1 MAQARKAQVI
11 ITANASV
18 AEKVMQELEG
28 AATRASNRM
37 KALADTGAQIK
48 ERMRQLA
55 AANKQN
61 TDEYKQLDAQLKQ
74 NNKDFKAAEKEFQ
87 AFNSR
92 MRENVKD
99 TKRVEETMKQ
109 LANTATRDLRR
120 ALQAARR
127 ELEKMSEKDP
137 RRTQMI
143 SDMRKLQAQI
153 DANTGS
159 LKKQQGVWG
168 TLGTTMKNLFA
179 YAGIFAGFNKLKGLL
194 EDVIKL
200 NLKFSDKIADIRKV
214 SGLAMSD
221 INQLATNLT
230 KIDTRSSMESLM
242 GLAYQGSKLGF
253 GEYGISG
260 LESFTK
266 AANQVNVALHEDLGD
281 DAMVQLSKMTEVMG
295 LIPKMGVEKAML
307 ATGSAIFKLAS
318 TSTAAGGPIVEFSKR
333 LMGLANQAGITAE
346 ELVAFGASADSMALA
361 PEVAATAF
369 NKLITAVQK
378 QPNLIENALHMEPGT
393 INNLFQAGQMTDA
406 IVKIF
411 EAMNQKGGMNALMHS
426 GVFKDLGSDGAR
438 LVGVMATMANRVDMV
453 QKALATSRKA
463 FKDASAVTDEYNIQQ
478 ETAAALTERANN
490 LWNKAFVNPEGVDNV
505 KDLAQAWYDVSKSL
519 TENKAAMTS
528 IQILIVGLMK
538 ALQGL
543 LMILPGLLYAF
554 GTRGLIWMF
563 NTLGTAFGAATI
575 KANGFRAAW
584 TAMSVAMKANW
595 ISLAIGLLIQLT
607 VYLVS
612 TSEKLKELLGIESEA
627 EKKAEDMRKAY
638 VESHN
643 AAEQASKGIEK
654 YKEALEDANMTQEQR
669 TDLIK
674 KFKNEYGDYLRY
686 LGIEIKTVDDLRDAY
701 ADVVRV
707 MQQKKLYEERENYK
721 QNLTGERKT
730 ENRKVGVQIDEE
742 LKKLGIN
749 TDEYNFGNIQKISG
763 YGAERIYTGIMENY
777 FGKNEGKDIEHWVSN
792 ATNRRSYKSLDGRKL
807 LDLIRKYTEADQS
820 IRADEREADK
830 MWANDLKGFDNDRFE
845 KGKFKS
851 HLNNYE
857 ALESAPDKDAAR
869 AAKKAE
875 AERRKALRAEMKEE
889 QAQAKAIIDNVK
901 NYYQRQINAI
911 TEMANT
917 TGMDPKLQE
926 QMVNGM
932 KERMNEALANV
943 RKAIGG
949 TKNDWEAFK
958 QTMRDDLYEPLGED
972 GTNLSTEL
980 LDKVMDN
987 NLDQLRTMIEKL
999 SKELNQQGSVL
1010 LDQILRKASENEGI
1024 NAKIE
1029 NALMRAREKELLER
1043 NYTGKVDKDTEG
1055 TMEQFGIAAITDAQ
1069 SKQIRDWS
1077 AQGNDAAIE
1086 RFLEMRT
1093 KYWQVAFGNARKN
1106 LLDLLQQDV
1115 NTKQGQESVLQLLF
1129 GEDWKEGLT
1138 GSELE
1143 GILNMTADQWQVFY
1157 EKLIEYTDR
1166 WTDAQKKAYDKNKKR
1181 QDYIFNNRTD
1191 VMGLNTL
1198 EIGYEQKAKANQRWG
1213 KPQTFAE
1220 RMGLGSM
1227 ESMTNDPE
1235 VKMMEIKLTKAE
1247 LYYKRME
1254 ELRKTDQISEEQ
1266 LMDAKK
1272 QWSTAQEALMDK
1284 LAEQAKQKMEQI
1296 QQLLDPIKEFG
1307 AAAGDAMY
1315 LTVNGLEGEGEAW
1328 RNAVKNII
1336 KTYGEMTIKLIEEQ
1350 LLKMLVL
1357 KQHHQEEEDEEQAH
1371 QDRMKQIQN
1380 QGDTNE
1386 INAQNV
1392 LNAKIISTKRK
1403 ANKTEEKEDKKAE
1416 DEKVNI
1422 AGEGGTQLLDIATQV
1437 GTGMVTAKKQ
1447 EADQT
1452 QQIEQQQQATSLSG
1466 LISDTVAKVVLGI
1479 AGGSAKT
1486 ISELGW
1492 WGLPLV
1498 AVISAALMGL
1508 LNYAL
1513 SAIGGGGGGSE
1524 KAAAKPKVKLASGM
1538 LTYDKGNV
1546 QQTVGSQW
1554 RGKNGEYITDD
1565 RRTVVGDDG
1574 RVYRAREQRSL
1585 PEGVSMVTEPIAT
1598 RVNGQQ
1604 ALVGERGPEIVIGR
1618 RTTRAIQMNRPDLL
1632 RDLALIDRGITT
1644 RKVRTFD
1651 EGNISDM
1658 ATAFAGQLPAPQPS
1672 ADGQQGSDNAQRER
1686 DQAMLATLGVLSQ
1699 TIGQLQQQ
1707 LAAGIHAEMNM
1718 FGDNGAYKKFQQ
1730 ADKFYKKY
1738 GG

>member
-37 KALADTGAQIK
+37 KSLADTGAQIK
-48 ERMRQLA
+48 DKMRQLA
-55 AANKQN
+55 AANEQN
-61 TDEYKQLDAQLKQ
+61 TDEYKRLDEQLKQ

-92 MRENVKD
+92 LRENVKD
-99 TKRVEETMKQ
+99 SKRVEQVMKD

-120 ALQAARR
+120 ALQAAKR
-127 ELEKMSEKDP
+127 ELDKMSANDP

-253 GEYGISG
+253 GEYGIAG

-463 FKDASAVTDEYNIQQ
+463 FKDASAVTEEYNIQQ

-505 KDLAQAWYDVSKSL
+505 KELAQAWYDVSKSL

-563 NTLGTAFGAATI
+563 NTLGAAFGAATI

-584 TAMSVAMKANW
+584 TAMSTAMKANW
-595 ISLAIGLLIQLT
+595 ISLAIGLLVQLT

-612 TSEKLKELLGIESEA
+612 TSDKLKELLGIESEA
-627 EKKAEDMRKAY
+627 ERKAEDMRKAY

-643 AAEQASKGIEK
+643 AAEQATKGIDK
-654 YKEALEDANMTQEQR
+654 YKEALKDANMTQEQR
-669 TDLIK
+669 TNLIK

-707 MQQKKLYEERENYK
+707 MKQKKLYEERENYK
-721 QNLTGERKT
+721 QSLTGERKT

-749 TDEYNFGNIQKISG
+749 TDEYNFGNIQKISS
-763 YGAERIYTGIMENY
+763 YGAERIYTGIMEQY

-830 MWANDLKGFDNDRFE
+830 MWANDLKDFDNDKFE
-845 KGKFKS
+845 SGKFKS
-851 HLNNYE
+851 HLNNYD

-875 AERRKALRAEMKEE
+875 AEHKQAIRKDLQDAKQESDAIIAKIEEWYRLQETVVTGFAADGKWTQQQAEMVNRELE
-889 QAQAKAIIDNVK
+889 AAK
-901 NYYQRQINAI
+901 
-911 TEMANT
+911 
-917 TGMDPKLQE
+917 
-926 QMVNGM
+926 
-932 KERMNEALANV
+932 NEALANA
-943 RKAIGG
+943 RLAISGRDTQTWEQ
-949 TKNDWEAFK
+949 TKESLRVMMFDTGQWSQELFQQMMDVSMASIR
-958 QTMRDDLYEPLGED
+958 Q
-972 GTNLSTEL
+972 NLSRIDKEGGQYGITTSSL
-980 LDKVMDN
+980 KDGLDKNAAGNRRKVQELRNKTAKEVEKALLQYDYFEQAARAYEDR
-987 NLDQLRTMIEKL
+987 LTQL
-999 SKELNQQGSVL
+999 GL
-1010 LDQILRKASENEGI
+1010 LTETAEQAADRIRKAS
-1024 NAKIE
+1024 
-1029 NALMRAREKELLER
+1029 
-1043 NYTGKVDKDTEG
+1043 
-1055 TMEQFGIAAITDAQ
+1055 
-1069 SKQIRDWS
+1069 
-1077 AQGNDAAIE
+1077 
-1086 RFLEMRT
+1086 
-1093 KYWQVAFGNARKN
+1093 
-1106 LLDLLQQDV
+1106 
-1115 NTKQGQESVLQLLF
+1115 
-1129 GEDWKEGLT
+1129 
-1138 GSELE
+1138 GSL
-1143 GILNMTADQWQVFY
+1143 
-1157 EKLIEYTDR
+1157 
-1166 WTDAQKKAYDKNKKR
+1166 KA
-1181 QDYIFNNRTD
+1181 
-1191 VMGLNTL
+1191 G
-1198 EIGYEQKAKANQRWG
+1198 
-1213 KPQTFAE
+1213 
-1220 RMGLGSM
+1220 
-1227 ESMTNDPE
+1227 
-1235 VKMMEIKLTKAE
+1235 
-1247 LYYKRME
+1247 
-1254 ELRKTDQISEEQ
+1254 
-1266 LMDAKK
+1266 
-1272 QWSTAQEALMDK
+1272 
-1284 LAEQAKQKMEQI
+1284 
-1296 QQLLDPIKEFG
+1296 
-1307 AAAGDAMY
+1307 
-1315 LTVNGLEGEGEAW
+1315 
-1328 RNAVKNII
+1328 
-1336 KTYGEMTIKLIEEQ
+1336 
-1350 LLKMLVL
+1350 
-1357 KQHHQEEEDEEQAH
+1357 
-1371 QDRMKQIQN
+1371 
-1380 QGDTNE
+1380 
-1386 INAQNV
+1386 
-1392 LNAKIISTKRK
+1392 
-1403 ANKTEEKEDKKAE
+1403 NKTEEQMTADRSAARRQAGQQFIKNPGKSYAVDYTDTASLNSWLQDFSGAKGTIGASGMEFQFSGWAEAFKDQFNLWLKDSEKYKADIQGFYLSLVDFDTAYYDAVKQNYDK
-1416 DEKVNI
+1416 
-1422 AGEGGTQLLDIATQV
+1422 Q
-1437 GTGMVTAKKQ
+1437 KKQ
-1447 EADQT
+1447 FDSRWNASGMGQAYETMQSGLDRMNREQKMTGADRGTNFAQQAGFAALGTDPEIAASQLRMEQMQKELDMFIEVNEKKKLEGAALEAFN
-1452 QQIEQQQQATSLSG
+1452 QQVAERQRAVDEAQLAMAETVMSKINDRISKLQEWTAPIEQFGADVGDAMGKAVFESESMVEGMQNALKTLARAWGEHTIQIIKELMMQQLKQKMINKAMKKEQTTSEKSMTDVTEQGEMSRENLVESIGSNMVKATAQFGQQKLATKQQQ
-1466 LISDTVAKVVLGI
+1466 DTQETTQTAHKTIFDVLAGI

-1486 ISELGW
+1486 IESLGW
-1492 WGLPLV
+1492 WGIPLV
-1498 AVISAALMGL
+1498 AVITALLMGL
-1508 LNYAL
+1508 LNTAL
-1513 SAIGGGGGGSE
+1513 SALGGGGSNDQ
-1524 KAAAKPKVKLASGM
+1524 KAAAKPKIKLASGM
-1538 LTYDKGNV
+1538 LTYDEGNV
-1546 QQTVGSQW
+1546 Q
-1554 RGKNGEYITDD
+1554 
-1565 RRTVVGDDG
+1565 TVVGDDG

-1658 ATAFAGQLPAPQPS
+1658 ATAFAGQLPSPQQ
-1672 ADGQQGSDNAQRER
+1672 GQQGSEDSPEMRQ
-1686 DQAMLATLGVLSQ
+1686 TLDSLSQ
-1699 TIGQLQQQ
+1699 TVAALSATVLQLQKN
-1707 LAAGIHAEMNM
+1707 GIPA
-1718 FGDNGAYKKFQQ
+1718 KIQ
-1730 ADKFYKKY
+1730 KY
-1738 GG
+1738 GTGGLIDEVQSGLKFVSKYK

>member
-1 MAQARKAQVI
+1 MAQAKQAQVI

-18 AEKVMQELEG
+18 AERVMQELEG

-37 KALADTGAQIK
+37 KSLADAGAQIK

-61 TDEYKQLDAQLKQ
+61 TDEYKRLDEQLKQ

-92 MRENVKD
+92 LRENVKD
-99 TKRVEETMKQ
+99 SKRVEEVMKQ
-109 LANTATRDLRR
+109 LATTATRDLRR
-120 ALQAARR
+120 AFQAAKR

-137 RRTQMI
+137 RRQQLI
-143 SDMRKLQAQI
+143 QDMKKIQQQI
-153 DANTGS
+153 DTNTGAI
-159 LKKQQGVWG
+159 KKQQGAWG

-253 GEYGISG
+253 GEYGIAG

-463 FKDASAVTDEYNIQQ
+463 FKDASAVTEEYNIQQ

-505 KDLAQAWYDVSKSL
+505 KELAQAWYDVSKSL

-543 LMILPGLLYAF
+543 LMVLPGLLYAF

-563 NTLGTAFGAATI
+563 NALGTAFGAATI

-721 QNLTGERKT
+721 QSLTGERKT

-763 YGAERIYTGIMENY
+763 YGAERIYTGIMEHY

-807 LDLIRKYTEADQS
+807 LDLIRKYAEADQS

-830 MWANDLKGFDNDRFE
+830 MWANDLKDFDNDKFE
-845 KGKFKS
+845 SGKFKS
-851 HLNNYE
+851 HLNNYD

-875 AERRKALRAEMKEE
+875 AEHKQAIRKDLQDAKQESDAIIAKIEEWYRLQETVVTGFAADGKWTQQQAEMVNRELE
-889 QAQAKAIIDNVK
+889 AAK
-901 NYYQRQINAI
+901 
-911 TEMANT
+911 
-917 TGMDPKLQE
+917 
-926 QMVNGM
+926 
-932 KERMNEALANV
+932 NEALANA
-943 RKAIGG
+943 RLAISGRDTQTWEQ
-949 TKNDWEAFK
+949 TKESLRVMMFDTGQWSQELFQQMMDVSMASIR
-958 QTMRDDLYEPLGED
+958 Q
-972 GTNLSTEL
+972 NLSRIDKEGGQYGITTSSL
-980 LDKVMDN
+980 KDGLDKNAAGNRRKVQEIRNKTAKEVEKALLQYDYFEQAARAYEDR
-987 NLDQLRTMIEKL
+987 LTQL
-999 SKELNQQGSVL
+999 GL
-1010 LDQILRKASENEGI
+1010 LTETAEQAADRIRKAS
-1024 NAKIE
+1024 
-1029 NALMRAREKELLER
+1029 
-1043 NYTGKVDKDTEG
+1043 
-1055 TMEQFGIAAITDAQ
+1055 
-1069 SKQIRDWS
+1069 
-1077 AQGNDAAIE
+1077 
-1086 RFLEMRT
+1086 
-1093 KYWQVAFGNARKN
+1093 
-1106 LLDLLQQDV
+1106 
-1115 NTKQGQESVLQLLF
+1115 
-1129 GEDWKEGLT
+1129 
-1138 GSELE
+1138 GSL
-1143 GILNMTADQWQVFY
+1143 
-1157 EKLIEYTDR
+1157 
-1166 WTDAQKKAYDKNKKR
+1166 KA
-1181 QDYIFNNRTD
+1181 
-1191 VMGLNTL
+1191 G
-1198 EIGYEQKAKANQRWG
+1198 
-1213 KPQTFAE
+1213 
-1220 RMGLGSM
+1220 
-1227 ESMTNDPE
+1227 
-1235 VKMMEIKLTKAE
+1235 
-1247 LYYKRME
+1247 
-1254 ELRKTDQISEEQ
+1254 
-1266 LMDAKK
+1266 
-1272 QWSTAQEALMDK
+1272 
-1284 LAEQAKQKMEQI
+1284 
-1296 QQLLDPIKEFG
+1296 
-1307 AAAGDAMY
+1307 
-1315 LTVNGLEGEGEAW
+1315 
-1328 RNAVKNII
+1328 
-1336 KTYGEMTIKLIEEQ
+1336 
-1350 LLKMLVL
+1350 
-1357 KQHHQEEEDEEQAH
+1357 
-1371 QDRMKQIQN
+1371 
-1380 QGDTNE
+1380 
-1386 INAQNV
+1386 
-1392 LNAKIISTKRK
+1392 
-1403 ANKTEEKEDKKAE
+1403 NKTEEQMTADRSAARRQAGQQFLTQSAQQNYTVDYEDSASLNKWLLDFTGGKGTIGTGGMEFQFSGWAEAFKDQFNLWLKDSETYKADIQAFYLSLIDFDKQYFDSVKNYRQKMNE
-1416 DEKVNI
+1416 NFQQRWDTSGRGQAYADASSQISLEGRRQKMMGTDQGTNFGERAGFLNI
-1422 AGEGGTQLLDIATQV
+1422 ETDPEVQASMLRMTQLQEELEMFK
-1437 GTGMVTAKKQ
+1437 MVNEQKKLEGAELLAFNEELAERQRAIDEAEMAMQESLMNHINEHISKLSEWTAP
-1447 EADQT
+1447 
-1452 QQIEQQQQATSLSG
+1452 IEQFGADVGDAMGKAVFESESMTDGMQNALKSLVKSWGESTISIIKDLMMQQLKQKLIGKAMVKEEKKNQGAMTDTDEESGKERLNMTS
-1466 LISDTVAKVVLGI
+1466 VVEQGI
-1479 AGGSAKT
+1479 AGITQQMGQQVLATKQTQDSAEMAQEGTKT
-1486 ISELGW
+1486 TGTVMAGIAQMAAKVLGTL
-1492 WGLPLV
+1492 GPFGAPLI
-1498 AVISAALMGL
+1498 AVFTALLMGL
-1508 LNYAL
+1508 LSAAL
-1513 SAIGGGGGGSE
+1513 GALGGGSGD
-1524 KAAAKPKVKLASGM
+1524 KGGDTSAKKKVKLASGM

-1554 RGKNGEYITDD
+1554 RGKNGEYITDE
-1565 RRTVVGDDG
+1565 RRTIVGDDG

-1672 ADGQQGSDNAQRER
+1672 ADGQQGGGDAQRER

>member
-11 ITANASV
+11 ITANASA

-37 KALADTGAQIK
+37 KALADAGAKIK

-99 TKRVEETMKQ
+99 TKRVEQVMKD

-120 ALQAARR
+120 ALQAAKR
-127 ELEKMSEKDP
+127 ELDKMSASDP

-253 GEYGISG
+253 GEYGIAG

-333 LMGLANQAGITAE
+333 LMGLANQAGISAE

-463 FKDASAVTDEYNIQQ
+463 FKDASAVTEEYNIQQ

-490 LWNKAFVNPEGVDNV
+490 MWNKAFVNPEGVDNV
-505 KDLAQAWYDVSKSL
+505 KELAQAWYDVSKSL

-563 NTLGTAFGAATI
+563 NALGTAFGAATI

-721 QNLTGERKT
+721 QSLTGERKT

-857 ALESAPDKDAAR
+857 ALESAPDKAAAR

-875 AERRKALRAEMKEE
+875 AEHKQAIRKDLQDAKQESDAIIAKIEEWYRLQETVVTGFAADGKWTQQQAEMVNRELE
-889 QAQAKAIIDNVK
+889 AAK
-901 NYYQRQINAI
+901 
-911 TEMANT
+911 
-917 TGMDPKLQE
+917 
-926 QMVNGM
+926 
-932 KERMNEALANV
+932 NEALANARLAISGRDTQTWEQTKESLRV
-943 RKAIGG
+943 MMFDTGEWSQELFQQMMDVSMASIRQNLSRIDKEGGQYGITTSSLKDGLDKNAAGNRRKVQELRNKTAKEVEKMMLKYDFLEQAVKAFDDRLTSLGLLTESAEAAARRIQAGGQSEEQVQQQRDKGLRGAASKFIREGAKNLTVNYESGEDLAKWIGDFSRDESWADAFKEDFDKWRSDSKKYKGEMQAFFLSLVQMSDDYTEATKKAYEREKKLQDQRFQLAGYKTAEERTDTSLELRGKMQDAMGSGQNFWQQNGMADTMKNDPEILRIQNRIYYRNMEYEDAKAHLDRMLALQQEELKAAKDSGASEQQLAEMQEQQRQARAGIEELTYQRQTELLTATADLAAKVSQEIASRVSTIQELSQPIADFAENAGQKLGDMMFNMQSQSMTWNQIWKNMVLALAQSTVKMGAQWLTQKIQQALFYKQMEADEATHQAIMTMIAIGG
-949 TKNDWEAFK
+949 AT
-958 QTMRDDLYEPLGED
+958 
-972 GTNLSTEL
+972 
-980 LDKVMDN
+980 
-987 NLDQLRTMIEKL
+987 
-999 SKELNQQGSVL
+999 
-1010 LDQILRKASENEGI
+1010 
-1024 NAKIE
+1024 
-1029 NALMRAREKELLER
+1029 AR
-1043 NYTGKVDKDTEG
+1043 
-1055 TMEQFGIAAITDAQ
+1055 M
-1069 SKQIRDWS
+1069 
-1077 AQGNDAAIE
+1077 
-1086 RFLEMRT
+1086 
-1093 KYWQVAFGNARKN
+1093 
-1106 LLDLLQQDV
+1106 
-1115 NTKQGQESVLQLLF
+1115 
-1129 GEDWKEGLT
+1129 
-1138 GSELE
+1138 
-1143 GILNMTADQWQVFY
+1143 
-1157 EKLIEYTDR
+1157 
-1166 WTDAQKKAYDKNKKR
+1166 
-1181 QDYIFNNRTD
+1181 
-1191 VMGLNTL
+1191 
-1198 EIGYEQKAKANQRWG
+1198 
-1213 KPQTFAE
+1213 
-1220 RMGLGSM
+1220 
-1227 ESMTNDPE
+1227 
-1235 VKMMEIKLTKAE
+1235 
-1247 LYYKRME
+1247 
-1254 ELRKTDQISEEQ
+1254 
-1266 LMDAKK
+1266 
-1272 QWSTAQEALMDK
+1272 
-1284 LAEQAKQKMEQI
+1284 
-1296 QQLLDPIKEFG
+1296 
-1307 AAAGDAMY
+1307 
-1315 LTVNGLEGEGEAW
+1315 EGEA
-1328 RNAVKNII
+1328 A
-1336 KTYGEMTIKLIEEQ
+1336 
-1350 LLKMLVL
+1350 
-1357 KQHHQEEEDEEQAH
+1357 
-1371 QDRMKQIQN
+1371 
-1380 QGDTNE
+1380 
-1386 INAQNV
+1386 INATGLATNAAINTAEVGQEV
-1392 LNAKIISTKRK
+1392 SMATILTMLGISKGAAKII
-1403 ANKTEEKEDKKAE
+1403 
-1416 DEKVNI
+1416 
-1422 AGEGGTQLLDIATQV
+1422 GT
-1437 GTGMVTAKKQ
+1437 
-1447 EADQT
+1447 
-1452 QQIEQQQQATSLSG
+1452 
-1466 LISDTVAKVVLGI
+1466 
-1479 AGGSAKT
+1479 
-1486 ISELGW
+1486 LGW
-1492 WGLPLV
+1492 WGIPLI
-1498 AVISAALMGL
+1498 AVISSLLLGL
-1508 LNYAL
+1508 LASAL
-1513 SAIGGGGGGSE
+1513 STAGQESGGAS
-1524 KAAAKPKVKLASGM
+1524 AAAKPKIKLASGM
-1538 LTYDKGNV
+1538 LTYDEGNV
-1546 QQTVGSQW
+1546 Q
-1554 RGKNGEYITDD
+1554 
-1565 RRTVVGDDG
+1565 TVVGDDG

-1632 RDLALIDRGITT
+1632 RDLAMIDRGITT

-1658 ATAFAGQLPAPQPS
+1658 ASAFAGQLPATQQ
-1672 ADGQQGSDNAQRER
+1672 GQQGE
-1686 DQAMLATLGVLSQ
+1686 GQ
-1699 TIGQLQQQ
+1699 TID
-1707 LAAGIHAEMNM
+1707 AATAEALRQMPAAMAAFAQVMAVIQKQGIPAKIN
-1718 FGDNGAYKKFQQ
+1718 
-1730 ADKFYKKY
+1730 KY
-1738 GG
+1738 GTGGLIDEVQSGLKFVSKYK

>member
-1 MAQARKAQVI
+1 MAQAKQAQVI

-37 KALADTGAQIK
+37 KSLADAGAQIK
-48 ERMRQLA
+48 EKMRHLA

-99 TKRVEETMKQ
+99 TKRVEQVMKD

-120 ALQAARR
+120 ALQAAKR
-127 ELEKMSEKDP
+127 ELDKMSANDP

-200 NLKFSDKIADIRKV
+200 NLKFGDKIADIRKV

-221 INQLATNLT
+221 INQLAKNLT

-253 GEYGISG
+253 GEYGIAG
-260 LESFTK
+260 LESFTR
-266 AANQVNVALHEDLGD
+266 AANMVNVALHEDLGD

-333 LMGLANQAGITAE
+333 LMGLANQAGISAE

-463 FKDASAVTDEYNIQQ
+463 FKDASAVTEEYNIQQ

-543 LMILPGLLYAF
+543 LMVLPGLLYAF

-563 NTLGTAFGAATI
+563 NALGTAFGAATI

-643 AAEQASKGIEK
+643 AAEQASKGIER

-721 QNLTGERKT
+721 QSLTGERKT

-763 YGAERIYTGIMENY
+763 YGAERIYTGIMEHY

-807 LDLIRKYTEADQS
+807 LDLIRKYAEADQS

-830 MWANDLKGFDNDRFE
+830 MWANDLKGFDNDKFE

-851 HLNNYE
+851 HLNNYD
-857 ALESAPDKDAAR
+857 ALESAPDKAAERAAR
-869 AAKKAE
+869 KAAQDHKQAIRKDLQDAKQESDAIIAKIEEWYRLQETVVTGFAADGKWTQQQAEIVNRELEAAK
-875 AERRKALRAEMKEE
+875 
-889 QAQAKAIIDNVK
+889 
-901 NYYQRQINAI
+901 
-911 TEMANT
+911 
-917 TGMDPKLQE
+917 
-926 QMVNGM
+926 
-932 KERMNEALANV
+932 NEALANARLAISGRDTQTWEQTKESLRV
-943 RKAIGG
+943 MMFDTGEWSQELFQQMMDVSMASIRQNLSRIDQEGGQYGITTSSLKDGLDKNAAGNRRKVQELRNKTAKEVEKMLLKYDFLEQAVKAFDDRLTSLGLLTESAEAAAKRIQAGG
-949 TKNDWEAFK
+949 QSEEQVQQQRNQGLRGAASKFIREGAKNLTVNYESEEDLSTWISDFSRDESWADAFKEDFDKWRSDSKKYKGEMQAFFLSLVQMSDDYTEATKKAYEREKKLQDQRFQLAGYKTAEERTDTSLELRGKMQDAMGSGQNFWQQNGMADTMKNDPEILRI
-958 QTMRDDLYEPLGED
+958 QNRIYYRNLEYEDAKAHLDRMLALQQAELQAAKDSGASEQQLAEMQEQQRQARA
-972 GTNLSTEL
+972 GIEELTYQRQTEL
-980 LDKVMDN
+980 LTATADLAAKVSQEIASRVSTIQELSQPIADFAENAGQKLGDMMFNMESQSMTWEQMWKNMVLALAQSTVKMGAQWLTQKLQQALFFKQMEADEATH
-987 NLDQLRTMIEKL
+987 QAIMTMIAL
-999 SKELNQQGSVL
+999 GGATARMQG
-1010 LDQILRKASENEGI
+1010 E
-1024 NAKIE
+1024 
-1029 NALMRAREKELLER
+1029 
-1043 NYTGKVDKDTEG
+1043 
-1055 TMEQFGIAAITDAQ
+1055 AAINTT
-1069 SKQIRDWS
+1069 RVTT
-1077 AQGNDAAIE
+1077 NAA
-1086 RFLEMRT
+1086 T
-1093 KYWQVAFGNARKN
+1093 NATE
-1106 LLDLLQQDV
+1106 V
-1115 NTKQGQESVLQLLF
+1115 GQEVSMATI
-1129 GEDWKEGLT
+1129 LT
-1138 GSELE
+1138 ML
-1143 GILNMTADQWQVFY
+1143 GIS
-1157 EKLIEYTDR
+1157 K
-1166 WTDAQKKAYDKNKKR
+1166 
-1181 QDYIFNNRTD
+1181 
-1191 VMGLNTL
+1191 
-1198 EIGYEQKAKANQRWG
+1198 
-1213 KPQTFAE
+1213 
-1220 RMGLGSM
+1220 
-1227 ESMTNDPE
+1227 
-1235 VKMMEIKLTKAE
+1235 
-1247 LYYKRME
+1247 
-1254 ELRKTDQISEEQ
+1254 
-1266 LMDAKK
+1266 
-1272 QWSTAQEALMDK
+1272 
-1284 LAEQAKQKMEQI
+1284 
-1296 QQLLDPIKEFG
+1296 G
-1307 AAAGDAMY
+1307 A
-1315 LTVNGLEGEGEAW
+1315 
-1328 RNAVKNII
+1328 
-1336 KTYGEMTIKLIEEQ
+1336 
-1350 LLKMLVL
+1350 
-1357 KQHHQEEEDEEQAH
+1357 
-1371 QDRMKQIQN
+1371 
-1380 QGDTNE
+1380 
-1386 INAQNV
+1386 
-1392 LNAKIISTKRK
+1392 AKII
-1403 ANKTEEKEDKKAE
+1403 
-1416 DEKVNI
+1416 
-1422 AGEGGTQLLDIATQV
+1422 GT
-1437 GTGMVTAKKQ
+1437 
-1447 EADQT
+1447 
-1452 QQIEQQQQATSLSG
+1452 
-1466 LISDTVAKVVLGI
+1466 
-1479 AGGSAKT
+1479 
-1486 ISELGW
+1486 LGW
-1492 WGLPLV
+1492 WGIPLI
-1498 AVISAALMGL
+1498 AVISSLLLGL
-1508 LNYAL
+1508 LASAL
-1513 SAIGGGGGGSE
+1513 STAGQESGGAS
-1524 KAAAKPKVKLASGM
+1524 AAAKPKIKLAQGM
-1538 LTYDKGNV
+1538 LTYDSGNL
-1546 QQTVGSQW
+1546 QS
-1554 RGKNGEYITDD
+1554 
-1565 RRTVVGDDG
+1565 VVGDDG

-1598 RVNGQQ
+1598 RVNGQA

-1632 RDLALIDRGITT
+1632 RDLAMIDRGITT

-1651 EGNISDM
+1651 EGNISEL
-1658 ATAFAGQLPAPQPS
+1658 AS
-1672 ADGQQGSDNAQRER
+1672 AIRPDGEA
-1686 DQAMLATLGVLSQ
+1686 LS
-1699 TIGQLQQQ
+1699 LQQ
-1707 LAAGIHAEMNM
+1707 AAGGDAGAERQALIERLDRSDQLMRQVLFYLQNPVAPEIAM
-1718 FGDNGAYKKFQQ
+1718 YDSGGKKGLRSKIKE
-1730 ADKFYKKY
+1730 ADKFMSQY